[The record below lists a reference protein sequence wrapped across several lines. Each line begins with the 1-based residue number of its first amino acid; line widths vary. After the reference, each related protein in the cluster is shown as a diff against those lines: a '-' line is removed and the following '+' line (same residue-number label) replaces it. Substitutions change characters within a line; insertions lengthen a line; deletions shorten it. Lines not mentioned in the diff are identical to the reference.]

1 MGGPV
6 GGHPWV
12 IFKEVILA
20 FLDEAQHGFLT
31 HRVELT
37 SGTAT
42 LVSATSGRAIVVD
55 KIMFSAD
62 EAGTMLLNSDTSQIS
77 MKLFYGA
84 KGGMAIDDYG
94 LRCTVAEPL
103 KITTT
108 GSGDQSIWLRY
119 YLA

>member
-1 MGGPV
+1 M
-6 GGHPWV
+6 
-12 IFKEVILA
+12 A

-31 HRVELT
+31 YRVELT

-55 KIMFSAD
+55 KVMFSAD
-62 EAGTMLLNSDTSQIS
+62 EAGTMLLSSDTSQIS

-84 KGGMAIDDYG
+84 KGGMAVDDYG
-94 LRCTVAEPL
+94 LRCNVAEPL

-108 GSGDQSIWLRY
+108 GSGNQSIWLRY